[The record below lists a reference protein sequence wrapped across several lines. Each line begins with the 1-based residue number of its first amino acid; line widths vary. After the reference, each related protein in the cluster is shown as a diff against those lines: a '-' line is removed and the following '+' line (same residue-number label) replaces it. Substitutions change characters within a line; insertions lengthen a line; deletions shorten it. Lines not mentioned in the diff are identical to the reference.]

1 MGVFSFSNGLLEK
14 NFCLRVKH
22 WLGVDR
28 SGQTRSPMGVVDP
41 GLNGEFLG
49 GFEPGSSQFTQQK
62 GSC

>member
-41 GLNGEFLG
+41 GLHVGVSGRL
-49 GFEPGSSQFTQQK
+49 
-62 GSC
+62 